1 MGLAQPGKYSFSI
14 TFFCS
19 LATSRE
25 DDRDIEKEYLYLMK
39 KNFAFLVLLLVS
51 LGLASCVSST
61 KTLTLSGEL
70 QNQSFKNDASLD
82 GSHLFDLSFQNF
94 SLEKGGIRICPAYLQ
109 NGSSEAPSDF
119 AQIETAVKPLVS
131 VKAAQGFFDA
141 GFAVD
146 FSGSKITCSFPES
159 YQFQGSDVSI
169 VVYANAKSISIAGG
183 SAVTLDLSRSSEVAI
198 NVTGA
203 ASLSTEKALALSSLN
218 LTSDGAAN
226 FEATGS
232 VTNATY
238 TINGTASIKAKE
250 LLSETVKVA
259 IDGSGSAVVHATKSL
274 DVTIDGTGSVTFY
287 GDPVLH
293 QTISGLGTV
302 DKGS

>member
-1 MGLAQPGKYSFSI
+1 
-14 TFFCS
+14 
-19 LATSRE
+19 
-25 DDRDIEKEYLYLMK
+25 MK
-39 KNFAFLVLLLVS
+39 KIFAFLVLPLVS

-82 GSHLFDLSFQNF
+82 GAQLFDLSFKNF

-109 NGSSEAPSDF
+109 SGASETPSNLT
-119 AQIETAVKPLVS
+119 QIETNLKPSVS

-141 GFAVD
+141 GFQVD
-146 FSGSKITCSFPES
+146 FSGSKITCSFPEQ
-159 YQFQGSDVSI
+159 YQFQGSDVNI

-183 SAVTLDLSRSSEVAI
+183 SAVTLDLSRSTEVAI

-203 ASLSTEKALALSSLN
+203 ASLSAEKPLSLSSLN
-218 LTSDGAAN
+218 LTSDGSAS
-226 FEATGS
+226 FEAAGS
-232 VTNATY
+232 VANATY

-250 LLSETVKVA
+250 LLSETVKVV

-274 DVTIDGTGSVTFY
+274 DVTIDGTGSVTYY
-287 GDPVLH
+287 GDPILNK
-293 QTISGLGTV
+293 TINGLGTV
-302 DKGS
+302 SQGG